1 MKLIAGLIALV
12 SADVHVTGCNAGTG
26 GAAAMSMEIDA
37 VDVQRDLKG
46 DGWTLNQAKTKWN
59 KTVPASAANTV
70 ETGTG
75 DAKQLVFTHK
85 VDSAGCKEEKVG
97 TTTVCTKIG
106 HELTFTCTYPMKNQ
120 DLVNEK
126 DFTVSGSDTE
136 KNASNTGKLGYK
148 LTVDTTT
155 YSIGSA
161 VTATITPD
169 TANLVH
175 ATIES
180 CSVKN
185 KDNDVSVTL
194 IKDGMNRECKLGV
207 SVTDGQGD
215 ENLSF
220 KWNSFKWSTTLGT
233 GGTKADD
240 ENQELSCNIS
250 LSKAKPTDEPQQPT
264 TCPSS

>member
-12 SADVHVTGCNAGTG
+12 SADVHVTNCNAGTG

-37 VDVQRDLKG
+37 VDVQRDLSG
-46 DGWTLNQAKTKWN
+46 DGWALNQAKTKWN
-59 KTVPASAANTV
+59 KTVPASAANTS

-75 DAKQLVFTHK
+75 DAKKLVFTHS
-85 VDSAGCKEEKVG
+85 VDSEGCKEEKVG

-185 KDNDVSVTL
+185 KDNGVSVAL

-220 KWNSFKWSTTLGT
+220 EWNSFKWSTTLGT
-233 GGTKADD
+233 GGAKAAD

-250 LSKAKPTDEPQQPT
+250 LSKAAPTEEPQQPV